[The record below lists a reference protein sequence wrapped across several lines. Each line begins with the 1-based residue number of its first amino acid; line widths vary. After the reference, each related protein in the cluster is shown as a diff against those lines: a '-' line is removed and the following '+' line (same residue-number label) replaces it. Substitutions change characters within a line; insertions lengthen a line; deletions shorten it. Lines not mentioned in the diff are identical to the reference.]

1 MAYSDSV
8 KINIFNELL
17 IKHKSNSLAGYQPL
31 LLALSN
37 SIHYFEK
44 NTALKSGKVTND
56 INFRIVEHFA
66 KNYLHAKTKQPLKV
80 ILIINDVLTKQNRWY
95 YN

>member
-1 MAYSDSV
+1 MAYNDSV
-8 KINIFNELL
+8 KINVFNELL

-56 INFRIVEHFA
+56 INFKIVEYFA
-66 KNYLHAKTKQPLKV
+66 KKYLHAKTKQPLKV